1 MCELNSL
8 NLLSRCCPRSH
19 TLYFTKEG
27 NNEALLNKSLSLKA
41 KAIDVTGQ
49 GLTYLLNANA
59 LLNASAVQFLLMT
72 LRSTDFDLLVFRQI
86 WQVSA
91 SA

>member
-1 MCELNSL
+1 
-8 NLLSRCCPRSH
+8 
-19 TLYFTKEG
+19 LYFTKEG